1 MATENQTNANGRN
14 AMHSTGPRSRKGK
27 AVVAGNARKHGLSG
41 RDAVLCDE
49 DADLFTDMQIEL
61 SAACRPEGELETFLV
76 KRIATGIWRLQ
87 RLLRV
92 EAGLFTEPETFVF
105 DKGKGLGVRFR
116 AQTRH
121 GANSFSTLCRYES
134 ALERGVFRAIHEL
147 QRQQAAR
154 RGEDVPPPMALDV
167 LLSTG
172 ARQ

>member
-1 MATENQTNANGRN
+1 MTTEKQASANRRN
-14 AMHSTGPRSRKGK
+14 AMRSTGPRSRKGK

-49 DADLFTDMQIEL
+49 DEILFTEMLIEL

-92 EAGLFTEPETFVF
+92 EAGLFAEPETFLF
-105 DKGKGLGVRFR
+105 DKGKGLGVRVR
-116 AQTRH
+116 SQTRH
-121 GANSFSTLCRYES
+121 GSNSFATLHRYE
-134 ALERGVFRAIHEL
+134 AATERGVFRALHEL

-154 RGEDVPPPMALDV
+154 RGEHVPPPMALDV